1 MAEYGRGLLSIDRHL
16 LSDLPFA
23 LMGTSTQLIGQT
35 ISHYRVIEKLGGG
48 GMGVVYKAEDIK
60 LRRFVALKFLP
71 EDVAKDAQ
79 ALARFQ
85 REAQAASALN
95 HPGICTIYEIEDQY
109 QPAFI
114 AMEFLDGMTLKHRI
128 AGRPLEA
135 DVILSLAIE
144 ITDALDAAHSEGI
157 IHRDIKPA
165 NLFVTKRGHAKILDF
180 GLAKVGVPSTSSSRI
195 EAGNTRTASL
205 DEQHLTSPGATLG
218 TVAYMSPEQ
227 ARGKELDARTDLF
240 SFGAVLYEMATG
252 MLPFAGETS
261 ALIFKAILDFD
272 PPPVI
277 RFNRDIPAKLD
288 DIINRALE
296 KDREL
301 RYRSAKEI
309 WAELQRLKRNRETG
323 RAGVAETT
331 PAAHESGHRGATVSP
346 SATGPSSSESGPGRG
361 IRSLVVLPFEN
372 RSGDPAQEF
381 FADGMT
387 DALIADLAQIAA
399 LRVISRTSAMRFKG
413 THPTLPEIARELRV
427 DGVVEGSALRVGDRV
442 RITVQLVEVASDRS
456 VWARSYDRGLTDI
469 LALQSE
475 VARAIA
481 DEIRIQVTPDERARL
496 GNRTAVD
503 PAAHVAYL
511 QGLFLW
517 NRFTGETVKQAIQ
530 RYQEALAI
538 DPNYAAA
545 YAGLADS
552 YIMLANHH
560 ILPPR
565 EGYPLGRKAAERGL
579 SLDESLAELHTSLS
593 WIHRLF
599 DWDWAAAERE
609 SLRAIQ
615 LNPGYA
621 FGHSRYALLLSGIG
635 RHEEAIAEAQR
646 AHELDP
652 LNLLTYTVVGDT
664 LFYARRFEDS
674 LTPYRKCLELDP
686 TFGAGHTDLARS
698 LEQLGRTNEAIV
710 EFVRGTAGPD
720 GLPRPSS
727 GLAILYARH
736 GRLNDARAT
745 MQAVQELA
753 QKQFVSPY
761 GIASYYAVIGE
772 NDGALD
778 WLEKAYSERDGTLVW
793 LKVHPRLDGLRGE
806 PRFRDLLA
814 RLQLD
819 S

>member
-1 MAEYGRGLLSIDRHL
+1 
-16 LSDLPFA
+16 
-23 LMGTSTQLIGQT
+23 
-35 ISHYRVIEKLGGG
+35 
-48 GMGVVYKAEDIK
+48 MGVVYKAEDTD
-60 LRRFVALKFLP
+60 LGRFVALKFLP
-71 EDVAKDAQ
+71 EDVAHDPQ
-79 ALARFQ
+79 ALERFR
-85 REAQAASALN
+85 REARAASALN
-95 HPGICTIYEIEDQY
+95 HPNICTIYEIGKHDES
-109 QPAFI
+109 PFI
-114 AMEFLDGMTLKHRI
+114 VMEFLDGMTLKHRI
-128 AGRPLEA
+128 AGRPMEIEA
-135 DVILSLAIE
+135 VLDFGIQIA
-144 ITDALDAAHSEGI
+144 DALDAAHSKGI

-165 NLFVTKRGHAKILDF
+165 NIFITKRGHAKVLDF
-180 GLAKVGVPSTSSSRI
+180 GLAKVGISGTLSSSV
-195 EAGNTRTASL
+195 EASGTRTASL
-205 DEQHLTSPGATLG
+205 DEQHLTSPGAMLG

-227 ARGKELDARTDLF
+227 ARGKELDGRTDLF

-252 MLPFAGETS
+252 TLPFAGETS

-272 PPPVI
+272 PPSVV
-277 RFNRDIPAKLD
+277 RFNRDSPAKLD

-301 RYRSAKEI
+301 RYQSAKEI

-323 RAGVAETT
+323 RVGVSGTA
-331 PAAHESGHRGATVSP
+331 PAVHESGPRGATVSP
-346 SATGPSSSESGPGRG
+346 STTATSSSESGPGRG

-413 THPTLPEIARELRV
+413 THTPLSEIARELRV
-427 DGVVEGSALRVGDRV
+427 DGVVEGSALRAGDRV

-456 VWARSYDRGLTDI
+456 VWARSYERGLSDI

-496 GNRTAVD
+496 GRRSAVD

-530 RYQEALAI
+530 RYQDALAI
-538 DPNYAAA
+538 DPNYAPA

-565 EGYPLGRKAAERGL
+565 EGYSLGRKAAERGL
-579 SLDESLAELHTSLS
+579 FLDESLAELHTSLG

-621 FGHSRYALLLSGIG
+621 FGYSRYALLLSGMG
-635 RHEEAIAEAQR
+635 RHEEAIAAAQR

-652 LNLLTYTVVGDT
+652 FNLLTYTVMGDT
-664 LFYARRFEDS
+664 LFYARRFESS
-674 LTPYRKCLELDP
+674 LAPYRRCLELDP

-698 LEQLGRTNEAIV
+698 LEQLGRTDEAV
-710 EFVRGTAGPD
+710 EEFVRGTAGPD

-727 GLAILYARH
+727 GLAILYARAR
-736 GRLNDARAT
+736 RLDDARAT

-761 GIASYYAVIGE
+761 GIASYYAVIVE
-772 NDGALD
+772 NDRALD

-806 PRFRDLLA
+806 ARFRDLLA
-814 RLQLD
+814 RLKLNL
-819 S
+819 

>member
-1 MAEYGRGLLSIDRHL
+1 M
-16 LSDLPFA
+16 
-23 LMGTSTQLIGQT
+23 IGQT
-35 ISHYRVIEKLGGG
+35 ISHYRIVEKLGGG
-48 GMGVVYKAEDIK
+48 GMGVVYKAEDVK

-71 EDVAKDAQ
+71 DEVAKDAQ

-95 HPGICTIYEIEDQY
+95 HPNICMVFEIDEREGRH
-109 QPAFI
+109 FI
-114 AMEFLDGMTLKHRI
+114 AMEFLDGVTLKHRI
-128 AGRPLEA
+128 GNRPMDTGL
-135 DVILSLAIE
+135 ILAFGIE
-144 ITDALDAAHSEGI
+144 IADALDAAHGEGI
-157 IHRDIKPA
+157 VHRDIKPA
-165 NLFVTKRGHAKILDF
+165 NIFVTKRGHAKILDF
-180 GLAKVGVPSTSSSRI
+180 GLAKVSLTARSSSQI
-195 EAGNTRTASL
+195 ASANTQTL
-205 DEQHLTSPGATLG
+205 DDEYLTSPGATLG

-252 MLPFAGETS
+252 TLPFVGETS

-277 RFNRDIPAKLD
+277 RFNRDVPTKLD
-288 DIINRALE
+288 DIITRALE

-301 RYRSAKEI
+301 RYQSAKEI
-309 WAELQRLKRNRETG
+309 WAELQRLKRDLDTG
-323 RAGVAETT
+323 RAVVAGSGTAS
-331 PAAHESGHRGATVSP
+331 AAHEGGPIGATASP
-346 SATGPSSSESGPGRG
+346 SGTATGSSESGQGSS

-413 THPTLPEIARELRV
+413 IHPPLSEIARELRV

-442 RITVQLVEVASDRS
+442 RITVQLVDVVSDRS

-469 LALQSE
+469 LTLQSE

-496 GNRTAVD
+496 GNRSAVD

-565 EGYPLGRKAAERGL
+565 EGYSLGRKAAERGL

-599 DWDWAAAERE
+599 DWDWATAERE

-621 FGHSRYALLLSGIG
+621 FGHSRYALLLSGLG
-635 RHEEAIAEAQR
+635 RHEEAIAEAER
-646 AHELDP
+646 ALELDP

-664 LFYARRFEDS
+664 LFYARRFESS

-727 GLAILYARH
+727 GLAFLYARD
-736 GRLNDARAT
+736 GRLNDARAI
-745 MQAVQELA
+745 MQAVLDLS

-772 NDGALD
+772 NARALD

-793 LKVHPRLDGLRGE
+793 LKVHPRLDGLRE
-806 PRFRDLLA
+806 ERRFRDLLA

>member
-1 MAEYGRGLLSIDRHL
+1 MPLATGAKLEGYEVLGLLG
-16 LSDLPFA
+16 A
-23 LMGTSTQLIGQT
+23 
-35 ISHYRVIEKLGGG
+35 G
-48 GMGVVYKAEDIK
+48 GMGEVYRARDPVLKREVAIK
-60 LRRFVALKFLP
+60 VLPSFFLRDPERLRRFEK
-71 EDVAKDAQ
+71 
-79 ALARFQ
+79 
-85 REAQAASALN
+85 EAQAAAALN
-95 HPGICTIYEIEDQY
+95 HPNI
-109 QPAFI
+109 
-114 AMEFLDGMTLKHRI
+114 
-128 AGRPLEA
+128 
-135 DVILSLAIE
+135 LAIFRFGVFNGAPYLVSE
-144 ITDALDAAHSEGI
+144 LLAGETLRQQLARGPLPVRKAIDTGVQIARGLAAAHEKGI
-157 IHRDIKPA
+157 VHRDLKPG
-165 NLFVTKRGHAKILDF
+165 NVVITPRGRAKVLDF
-180 GLAKVGVPSTSSSRI
+180 GLARMMPGATGLTQSASISGPSALVGTVPYMSPEQVRDGRADASSDLYALGALLFEMTTGRRPFGGDDVLSLLYQIAHEPAPLLRVVRAGLSAEL
-195 EAGNTRTASL
+195 EAVVARCLEKAPLRRFSDAGALLRALRGESSDDGRGLPTRTASL
-205 DEQHLTSPGATLG
+205 EGLSP
-218 TVAYMSPEQ
+218 
-227 ARGKELDARTDLF
+227 
-240 SFGAVLYEMATG
+240 
-252 MLPFAGETS
+252 
-261 ALIFKAILDFD
+261 
-272 PPPVI
+272 
-277 RFNRDIPAKLD
+277 
-288 DIINRALE
+288 
-296 KDREL
+296 
-301 RYRSAKEI
+301 
-309 WAELQRLKRNRETG
+309 
-323 RAGVAETT
+323 
-331 PAAHESGHRGATVSP
+331 
-346 SATGPSSSESGPGRG
+346 ESGPGRG

-413 THPTLPEIARELRV
+413 THPPLSEIANELRV

-442 RITVQLVEVASDRS
+442 RITVQLVDVVSDRS
-456 VWARSYDRGLTDI
+456 VWARSYERGLTDI

-475 VARAIA
+475 VAHAIA

-496 GNRTAVD
+496 GSKGAVN

-517 NRFTGETVKQAIQ
+517 NRFTGESVKEAIQ

-538 DPNYAAA
+538 DPNYPAA

-565 EGYPLGRKAAERGL
+565 EGYSLGRKAAERGL
-579 SLDESLAELHTSLS
+579 SLDESLAELHTSLG

-599 DWDWAAAERE
+599 DWDWPAAERE
-609 SLRAIQ
+609 SLRAVQ

-621 FGHSRYALLLSGIG
+621 FGHSRYALLLSGMG
-635 RHEEAIAEAQR
+635 RHEEAIAEAER

-664 LFYARRFEDS
+664 LFYARRFERS
-674 LTPYRKCLELDP
+674 VASYRKCLELDP
-686 TFGAGHTDLARS
+686 TFGAAHTDLARS
-698 LEQLGRTNEAIV
+698 LEHVGRTDEAV
-710 EFVRGTAGPD
+710 EEFVRGTAGPD

-727 GLAILYARH
+727 GLAILYARA
-736 GRLNDARAT
+736 GRLDDARAT
-745 MQAVQELA
+745 LNAVQALS

-761 GIASYYAVIGE
+761 GIASYYAVIGD
-772 NDGALD
+772 NDRALD

>member
-1 MAEYGRGLLSIDRHL
+1 
-16 LSDLPFA
+16 
-23 LMGTSTQLIGQT
+23 MGASTQLIGQT
-35 ISHYRVIEKLGGG
+35 ISHYRILEKLGGG
-48 GMGVVYKAEDIK
+48 GMGIVYKAEDTD
-60 LRRFVALKFLP
+60 LGRFVALKFLP
-71 EDVAKDAQ
+71 EDVAHDAQ
-79 ALARFQ
+79 ALERFR
-85 REAQAASALN
+85 REARTASALN
-95 HPGICTIYEIEDQY
+95 HPNICTIYEIGKHGDRS
-109 QPAFI
+109 FI
-114 AMEFLDGMTLKHRI
+114 VMEYLDGLTLKHRI
-128 AGRPLEA
+128 GGKPLEIEL
-135 DVILSLAIE
+135 ILSLGTE
-144 ITDALDAAHSEGI
+144 IADALDAAHCEGI

-165 NLFVTKRGHAKILDF
+165 NLFVTKRGHAKVLDF
-180 GLAKVGVPSTSSSRI
+180 GLAKIGLPRTLSSRLG
-195 EAGNTRTASL
+195 AGSTRTVSF

-227 ARGKELDARTDLF
+227 ARGKELDPRTDLF
-240 SFGAVLYEMATG
+240 SFGAVLYEMASGT
-252 MLPFAGETS
+252 LPFEGETS

-272 PPPVI
+272 PPSVL
-277 RFNRDIPAKLD
+277 RFNRDIPTKLD

-301 RYRSAKEI
+301 RYQSAKEM
-309 WAELQRLKRNRETG
+309 WAELQRLKRDREAGRVGLTGTGPTAHDSGARGETISRSATATG
-323 RAGVAETT
+323 RSE
-331 PAAHESGHRGATVSP
+331 
-346 SATGPSSSESGPGRG
+346 SSSGRR
-361 IRSLVVLPFEN
+361 IQSLVVLPFEN

-413 THPTLPEIARELRV
+413 THPPLSEIARELRV

-442 RITVQLVEVASDRS
+442 RITVQLVDVASDRN
-456 VWARSYDRGLTDI
+456 VWARSYDRSLTDM

-481 DEIRIQVTPDERARL
+481 DEVRIQVTPDERARL
-496 GNRTAVD
+496 GNRSAVD

-517 NRFTGETVKQAIQ
+517 NRFTAETVKQAIQ

-565 EGYPLGRKAAERGL
+565 EGYSLGRKAAERGL

-599 DWDWAAAERE
+599 DWDWQAAERE

-621 FGHSRYALLLSGIG
+621 FGYSRYALLLSGVG
-635 RHEEAIAEAQR
+635 RHEEAIAAAQR

-652 LNLLTYTVVGDT
+652 LNLLTYTVMGDT
-664 LFYARRFEDS
+664 LFYARRFESS
-674 LTPYRKCLELDP
+674 LTPYRRCLELDS

-698 LEQLGRTNEAIV
+698 LEQLGRTNEAV
-710 EFVRGTAGPD
+710 EEFVRGTTGPN
-720 GLPRPSS
+720 GVPPPSS
-727 GLAILYARH
+727 GLAILYARA
-736 GRLNDARAT
+736 GRLDDAHAT

-772 NDGALD
+772 NARALD

-793 LKVHPRLDGLRGE
+793 LKVHPRLDGLRRE
-806 PRFRDLLA
+806 ARFRDLLA
-814 RLQLD
+814 RLKLD

>member
-1 MAEYGRGLLSIDRHL
+1 MSSIDRR
-16 LSDLPFA
+16 LSFALPFS
-23 LMGTSTQLIGQT
+23 LMGTSSQFVGRS
-35 ISHYRVIEKLGGG
+35 ISHYRIVEKLGGG
-48 GMGVVYKAEDIK
+48 GMGVVYKAEDVK

-71 EDVAKDAQ
+71 DNVAKDAQ

-95 HPGICTIYEIEDQY
+95 HPNICMVFEIDEREGQH
-109 QPAFI
+109 FI
-114 AMEFLDGMTLKHRI
+114 AMEFLDGVTLKHRI
-128 AGRPLEA
+128 GNRPMDTGL
-135 DVILSLAIE
+135 ILAFGIE
-144 ITDALDAAHSEGI
+144 IADALDAAHGEGI
-157 IHRDIKPA
+157 VHRDIKPA
-165 NLFVTKRGHAKILDF
+165 NIFVTKRGHAKILDF
-180 GLAKVGVPSTSSSRI
+180 GLAKVSLTTRSSSQI
-195 EAGNTRTASL
+195 AAANTQTL
-205 DEQHLTSPGATLG
+205 DDEHLTSPGATLG
-218 TVAYMSPEQ
+218 TIAYMSPEQ

-252 MLPFAGETS
+252 ALPFQGETS
-261 ALIFKAILDFD
+261 ALIFKAILDFN
-272 PPPVI
+272 PVPVI
-277 RFNRDIPAKLD
+277 RFNREMPAKLD

-296 KDREL
+296 KDCDL
-301 RYRSAKEI
+301 RYQSAKEI
-309 WAELQRLKRNRETG
+309 RAELQRLKRDLDTG
-323 RAGVAETT
+323 RTGVAGSGTAS
-331 PAAHESGHRGATVSP
+331 AAHESGSRAATALP
-346 SATGPSSSESGPGRG
+346 SATATGSSESGSGRG

-413 THPTLPEIARELRV
+413 IHPPLSEIARELRV

-442 RITVQLVEVASDRS
+442 RITVQLVDVASDRS
-456 VWARSYDRGLTDI
+456 LWARSYERGLTDI

-481 DEIRIQVTPDERARL
+481 NEIRIQVTPDERARL
-496 GNRTAVD
+496 GQRSAVD

-530 RYQEALAI
+530 RYHEALAI

-565 EGYPLGRKAAERGL
+565 EGYSLGRKAAERGL
-579 SLDESLAELHTSLS
+579 SLDESLAELHTSLG

-609 SLRAIQ
+609 FLRAIQ

-635 RHEEAIAEAQR
+635 RHEEALAEAQR

-664 LFYARRFEDS
+664 LFYARRFESS

-698 LEQLGRTNEAIV
+698 LEQLGRT
-710 EFVRGTAGPD
+710 
-720 GLPRPSS
+720 
-727 GLAILYARH
+727 
-736 GRLNDARAT
+736 
-745 MQAVQELA
+745 
-753 QKQFVSPY
+753 
-761 GIASYYAVIGE
+761 
-772 NDGALD
+772 
-778 WLEKAYSERDGTLVW
+778 
-793 LKVHPRLDGLRGE
+793 
-806 PRFRDLLA
+806 
-814 RLQLD
+814 
-819 S
+819 